1 MGCGPIV
8 DPEIC
13 KDKVIIVSTIL
24 FLILLGALIF
34 MINNGS

>member
-1 MGCGPIV
+1 MGCGPII

-24 FLILLGALIF
+24 FLILSGVLIA
-34 MINNGS
+34 MICGKI

>member
-24 FLILLGALIF
+24 FLILLGVLIF
-34 MINNGS
+34 MIYHQS